1 MLNVNIGHTALTWN
15 VLADPPRLEAA
26 VRDCAELG
34 FGATETGGFI
44 YDWWER
50 ERPGELKRIL
60 SAYGI
65 PMLTLFQFGDWTE
78 PGTEQSLVE
87 TAARWSTAVRERGG
101 EMLMLVPGSRRD
113 SPAYGLDD
121 FRCMADTMNRVGEM
135 ARRNGVKTSMHPHWG
150 TVAETRLEIELLL
163 SVLEPSLVGF
173 APDTGQIAKG
183 GADPV
188 PIVERWASMVRYV
201 HMKDLSPEWEK
212 MRRDGVP
219 LRSPEGYTEMGQGI
233 IDFRRLLPLLDA
245 VDYSG
250 WLMAEL
256 DESKRPPR
264 EAAALSKQYIE
275 QTLGLALSKRGAT
288 ASTS

>member
-1 MLNVNIGHTALTWN
+1 MLNVRIGHTALTWN
-15 VLADPPRLEAA
+15 VLNDPPRLAEAI
-26 VRDCAELG
+26 RDCAELG
-34 FGATETGGFI
+34 FGATETGGHI

-60 SAYGI
+60 ADHGI

-78 PGTEQSLVE
+78 PGTEQTLVGQ
-87 TAARWSTAVRERGG
+87 ADRWSAAVRELGG
-101 EMLMLVPGSRRD
+101 EMLMLVPGSKREE
-113 SPAYGLDD
+113 PAYGLDD
-121 FRCMADTMNRVGEM
+121 FRRMADTMNRAGAV
-135 ARRNGVKTSMHPHWG
+135 ARANGVKTSMHPHWG

-163 SVLEPSLVGF
+163 SLLDASVVGF

-183 GADPV
+183 GTDPV
-188 PIVERWASMVRYV
+188 SVVERWASMVRYV
-201 HMKDLSPEWEK
+201 HMKDLSPEWER
-212 MRRDGVP
+212 MRREGVP
-219 LRSPEGYTEMGQGI
+219 LRSPEGYAEMGQGS

-264 EAAALSKQYIE
+264 EAATLAKQYIE
-275 QTLGLALSKRGAT
+275 QTLGLTLRPAAAAQSV
-288 ASTS
+288 